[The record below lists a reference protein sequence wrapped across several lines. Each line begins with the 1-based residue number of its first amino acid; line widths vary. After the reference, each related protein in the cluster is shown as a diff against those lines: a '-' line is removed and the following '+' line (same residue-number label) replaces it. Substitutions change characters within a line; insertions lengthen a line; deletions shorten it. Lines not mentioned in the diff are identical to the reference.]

1 MTTTQ
6 PAASPRPTNQT
17 SKRLPQIPAP
27 RPPLPVEPEIAANVR
42 WAASGRVLNYL
53 IWTLIDLGALLVANG
68 LTAAILQVPPM
79 WSSWITL
86 VVMLAARMAVFWSY
100 GLYRAMVRF
109 TGTHALVV
117 LALGIVLGTGAAMGF
132 DALFGNHQFGPAFLA
147 LEAILALFMCGGIRL
162 GTRLAIEWSPN
173 RAKQRVLIF
182 GAGSLGELVHREM
195 TRLGTFRVVGFLD
208 DDPGKLGAA
217 IHGVSVYGGRALLA
231 EAVAR
236 TKPDLLVVG
245 ILHLPPASVR
255 ELFSLCMDLKLRVM
269 IAKGFSSAFSQDFHP
284 ELRNLAL
291 EDLLSRPSRNLDPE
305 PVRRALHGK
314 RVLITGAGGSIGS
327 ELCHQIAAMHP
338 ATLVLLDHSEFNLY
352 AIDLAIREKFP
363 YLKVEAV
370 LDNLQ
375 SPPDLQR
382 IFARHTPQVVF
393 HAAAY
398 KHVPLVE
405 DNPARGVLNNVNG
418 FRNLLTAADA
428 AQVERLLLISTDKA
442 VRPTNVMGATK
453 RVCELLLQNF
463 PTRTTKLCA
472 VRFGNVLGSSG
483 SVMPR
488 FLDQIA
494 HGGPVTVTHPD
505 ITRFFMLIP
514 EAVSLVLQAGSM
526 ADHGEIFILDMGE
539 PVKIADMARQL
550 IFMTGHRP
558 DEDIKINFTG
568 LRPGE
573 KLYEEL
579 IIDDKEGGTNVDGI
593 LIAKPTP
600 IAWDQLK
607 ARVDLLLVA
616 CHDGDRHQVALAL
629 KTLVPEWTPGERFTR
644 AMATPAGGIQVAM
657 GPVAVEPATGIPQSA
672 H

>member
-1 MTTTQ
+1 
-6 PAASPRPTNQT
+6 
-17 SKRLPQIPAP
+17 
-27 RPPLPVEPEIAANVR
+27 
-42 WAASGRVLNYL
+42 
-53 IWTLIDLGALLVANG
+53 
-68 LTAAILQVPPM
+68 M

-86 VVMLAARMAVFWSY
+86 VVMLVARMGVFWSY

-132 DALFGNHQFGPAFLA
+132 DSLAGNHTYGLAFLS
-147 LEAILALFMCGGIRL
+147 LEAILALFLCGGIRL
-162 GTRLAIEWSPN
+162 GTRLALEWSPN

-217 IHGVSVYGGRALLA
+217 IHGASIYGGRDQLA
-231 EAVAR
+231 EVVAR

-255 ELFSLCMDLKLRVM
+255 ELFSACMELKLRVM
-269 IAKGFSSAFSQDFHP
+269 IAKGFTSAFSQDFHP
-284 ELRNLAL
+284 ELRNVAL
-291 EDLLSRPSRNLDPE
+291 EDLLSRPSRNLDPV
-305 PVRRALHGK
+305 PVHRALHGK
-314 RVLITGAGGSIGS
+314 RVLVTGAGGSIGS
-327 ELCHQIAAMHP
+327 ELCHQIAATNP
-338 ATLVLLDHSEFNLY
+338 ESLVLLDHSEFNLY

-363 YLKVEAV
+363 YLQVSAV

-375 SPPDLQR
+375 SAPDLAR
-382 IFARHTPQVVF
+382 IFARHRPQVVF

-405 DNPARGVLNNVNG
+405 DNPARGVLNNVLG
-418 FRNLLTAADA
+418 FRNLIATADA
-428 AQVERLLLISTDKA
+428 AGAERLVLISTDKA

-463 PTRTTKLCA
+463 PAKSAKMCA

-494 HGGPVTVTHPD
+494 KGGPVTVTHPE

-514 EAVSLVLQAGSM
+514 EAVSLVLQSGAM
-526 ADHGEIFILDMGE
+526 AEHGEIFILDMGE
-539 PVKIADMARQL
+539 PVRIADMARQL

-558 DEDIKINFTG
+558 DEDIKIAYTG

-593 LIAKPTP
+593 LIAKPSRIP
-600 IAWDQLK
+600 YAEL
-607 ARVDLLLVA
+607 ARGVEALVA
-616 CHDGDRHQVALAL
+616 AAHANDRRVLVESLRA
-629 KTLVPEWTPGERFTR
+629 LVPEWVPGKGLDQTFSTPPAGI
-644 AMATPAGGIQVAM
+644 AAVTPAG
-657 GPVAVEPATGIPQSA
+657 
-672 H
+672 

>member
-1 MTTTQ
+1 MSGPSVTTKNLMALPPPDPE
-6 PAASPRPTNQT
+6 PARS
-17 SKRLPQIPAP
+17 
-27 RPPLPVEPEIAANVR
+27 
-42 WAASGRVLNYL
+42 ASGGRALNYV

-86 VVMLAARMAVFWSY
+86 VVMLAVRMAVFWSY
-100 GLYRAMVRF
+100 GLYRAMVRY

-117 LALGIVLGTGAAMGF
+117 LALGTVLGTGAAMGF
-132 DALFGNHQFGPAFLA
+132 DSLIGNHQYGLAFLA
-147 LEAILALFMCGGIRL
+147 IEAILALFLCGGIRL
-162 GTRLAIEWSPN
+162 GTRLALEWSPN

-195 TRLGTFRVVGFLD
+195 TRLGTFRIVGFLD
-208 DDPGKLGAA
+208 DDPAKLGAA
-217 IHGVSVYGGRALLA
+217 IHGASVYGGTDALA
-231 EAVAR
+231 EVVAR

-245 ILHLPPASVR
+245 ILHLPPAAVR
-255 ELFSLCMDLKLRVM
+255 ELFSACMDLKLRVM
-269 IAKGFSSAFSQDFHP
+269 IAKGFTSAFSQDFHP

-291 EDLLSRPSRNLDPE
+291 EDLLSRPSRNLDPA
-305 PVRRALHGK
+305 PVQRALHGK
-314 RVLITGAGGSIGS
+314 RVLVTGAGGSIGS
-327 ELCHQIAAMHP
+327 ELCHQIAATNP
-338 ATLVLLDHSEFNLY
+338 ELLVLLDHSEFNLY
-352 AIDLAIREKFP
+352 TIDLAIREKFP
-363 YLKVEAV
+363 YLKIEAV
-370 LDNLQ
+370 MDNLQ
-375 SPPDLQR
+375 SRDELGR
-382 IFARHTPQVVF
+382 LFARHQPNVVF

-405 DNPARGVLNNVNG
+405 DNPARGVLNNVLG
-418 FRNLLTAADA
+418 FRNLLETADA
-428 AQVERLLLISTDKA
+428 HGVERLVLISTDKA

-463 PTRTTKLCA
+463 PAKSAKLCA

-494 HGGPVTVTHPD
+494 KGGPVTVTHPE

-514 EAVSLVLQAGSM
+514 EAVSLVLQSGSM

-558 DEDIKINFTG
+558 DEDIKIAYTG

-593 LIAKPTP
+593 LIAKPSP
-600 IAWDQLK
+600 IPWPELAE
-607 ARVDLLLVA
+607 RVDRLVDA
-616 CHDGDRHQVALAL
+616 CRNGDRRGVAVSL
-629 KTLVPEWTPGERFTR
+629 KEIVPEWTAGERFSQLK
-644 AMATPAGGIQVAM
+644 TPVIPSSRPKPTVSAG
-657 GPVAVEPATGIPQSA
+657 
-672 H
+672 

>member
-1 MTTTQ
+1 MSGPSVTTKNLM
-6 PAASPRPTNQT
+6 A
-17 SKRLPQIPAP
+17 LP
-27 RPPLPVEPEIAANVR
+27 PPEPEPVR
-42 WAASGRVLNYL
+42 SASGGRALNYV

-86 VVMLAARMAVFWSY
+86 VVMLAVRMAVFWSY
-100 GLYRAMVRF
+100 GLYRAMVRY

-117 LALGIVLGTGAAMGF
+117 LALGTVLGTGAAMGF
-132 DALFGNHQFGPAFLA
+132 DSLIGNHQYGLAFLA
-147 LEAILALFMCGGIRL
+147 LEAILALFLCGGIRL
-162 GTRLAIEWSPN
+162 GTRLALEWSPN

-195 TRLGTFRVVGFLD
+195 TRLGTFRIVGFLD
-208 DDPGKLGAA
+208 DDPSKLGAA
-217 IHGVSVYGGRALLA
+217 IHGASVYGGTDSLA
-231 EAVAR
+231 EVVAR

-245 ILHLPPASVR
+245 ILHLPPAAVR
-255 ELFSLCMDLKLRVM
+255 ELFSACMELKLRVM
-269 IAKGFSSAFSQDFHP
+269 IAKGFTSAFSQDFHP

-291 EDLLSRPSRNLDPE
+291 EDLLSRPSRNLDPA
-305 PVRRALHGK
+305 PVQRALHGK
-314 RVLITGAGGSIGS
+314 RVLVTGAGGSIGS
-327 ELCHQIAAMHP
+327 ELCQQIAATNP
-338 ATLVLLDHSEFNLY
+338 ELLVLLDHSEFNLY
-352 AIDLAIREKFP
+352 TIDLAIREKFP

-370 LDNLQ
+370 MDNLQ
-375 SPPDLQR
+375 SRDELGR
-382 IFARHTPQVVF
+382 LFARHQPNVVF

-405 DNPARGVLNNVNG
+405 DNPARGVLNNVLG
-418 FRNLLTAADA
+418 FRNLLETADA
-428 AQVERLLLISTDKA
+428 HGVERLVLISTDKA

-463 PTRTTKLCA
+463 PAKSAKLCA

-494 HGGPVTVTHPD
+494 KGGPVTVTHPE

-514 EAVSLVLQAGSM
+514 EAVSLVLQSGSM

-558 DEDIKINFTG
+558 DEDIKIAYTG

-593 LIAKPTP
+593 LIAKPSP
-600 IAWDQLK
+600 ILWPDLAD
-607 ARVDLLLVA
+607 RVDRLVEA
-616 CHDGDRHQVALAL
+616 CRVGDRREVALAL
-629 KTLVPEWTPGERFTR
+629 KTLVPEWTPGDRLSR
-644 AMATPAGGIQVAM
+644 AMSTPMHGTASAGN
-657 GPVAVEPATGIPQSA
+657 
-672 H
+672 

>member
-1 MTTTQ
+1 MN
-6 PAASPRPTNQT
+6 PLPIPPTPT
-17 SKRLPQIPAP
+17 PLSKRLDSVSSSTLP
-27 RPPLPVEPEIAANVR
+27 REPELAVVARSAIN
-42 WAASGRVLNYL
+42 GRVLNYL

-86 VVMLAARMAVFWSY
+86 VVMLAVRMAVFWSY

-132 DALFGNHQFGPAFLA
+132 DLMVGNHQYGLAFLA
-147 LEAILALFMCGGIRL
+147 VEAILALFLCGGIRL
-162 GTRLAIEWSPN
+162 GTRLAMEWSPN

-195 TRLGTFRVVGFLD
+195 TRIGNFRIVGFLD
-208 DDPGKLGAA
+208 DEPSKLGAG
-217 IHGVSVYGGRALLA
+217 IHGSSVYGGRDQLA
-231 EAVAR
+231 EVVAR
-236 TKPDLLVVG
+236 TRPDLLVVA

-255 ELFSLCMDLKLRVM
+255 ELFSACMDLKLRVM
-269 IAKGFSSAFSQDFHP
+269 IAKGFTSAFSQDFHP

-291 EDLLSRPSRNLDPE
+291 EDLLSRPSRNLDPA
-305 PVRRALHGK
+305 PVRSALHGK
-314 RVLITGAGGSIGS
+314 RILITGAGGSIGS
-327 ELCHQIAAMHP
+327 ELCHQIAAMNP

-363 YLKVEAV
+363 YLTVEAV
-370 LDNLQ
+370 MDNLQ
-375 SPPDLQR
+375 SAADVQR
-382 IFARHTPQVVF
+382 IFARHQPQVVF

-418 FRNLLTAADA
+418 FRNLLTTADA
-428 AQVERLLLISTDKA
+428 AGVERLLLISTDKA

-463 PTRTTKLCA
+463 PAKTTKLCA

-494 HGGPVTVTHPD
+494 HGGPVTVTHPE

-514 EAVSLVLQAGSM
+514 EAVSLVLQAGAM
-526 ADHGEIFILDMGE
+526 ASHGEIFILDMGE

-558 DEDIKINFTG
+558 DEDIKISFTG

-593 LIAKPTP
+593 LIAKPSP
-600 IAWDQLK
+600 IPWPQLN
-607 ARVDLLLVA
+607 ARIDLLLQA
-616 CHDGDRHQVALAL
+616 CHAGDRHQLATVL
-629 KTLVPEWTPGERFTR
+629 KTLVPEWTPGERFAR
-644 AMATPAGGIQVAM
+644 ALATPAGGIQLA
-657 GPVAVEPATGIPQSA
+657 GISLTA
-672 H
+672 N

>member
-1 MTTTQ
+1 M
-6 PAASPRPTNQT
+6 SGNHT
-17 SKRLPQIPAP
+17 SKRLPQIHPVAP
-27 RPPLPVEPEIAANVR
+27 LQPLQADSDEMAAVR
-42 WAASGRVLNYL
+42 SATSGRVLNYF
-53 IWTLIDLGALLVANG
+53 IWTFIDLGALLVANG

-86 VVMLAARMAVFWSY
+86 VVMLAVRLAVFWSY
-100 GLYRAMVRF
+100 GLYRAMVRY

-117 LALGIVLGTGAAMGF
+117 LALGTVLGTGAAMGF
-132 DALFGNHQFGPAFLA
+132 DSVVGNHQYGLAFLA
-147 LEAILALFMCGGIRL
+147 IEAILALFLCGGIRL
-162 GTRLAIEWSPN
+162 GTRLAMEWSPN

-195 TRLGTFRVVGFLD
+195 TRLGTFRIVGFLD
-208 DDPGKLGAA
+208 DEPGKLGAG
-217 IHGVSVYGGRALLA
+217 IHGTSVYGGRDQLA
-231 EAVAR
+231 EVVAR
-236 TKPDLLVVG
+236 TKPDLLVVA

-255 ELFSLCMDLKLRVM
+255 ELFSACMDLKLRVM
-269 IAKGFSSAFSQDFHP
+269 IAKGFTSAFSQDFHP

-291 EDLLSRPSRNLDPE
+291 EDLLSRPSRNLDPI
-305 PVRRALHGK
+305 PVQRALHGK

-327 ELCHQIAAMHP
+327 ELCHQIAAMNP

-370 LDNLQ
+370 MENLQ
-375 SPPDLQR
+375 SAPDLQR
-382 IFARHTPQVVF
+382 VFARHQPQVVF

-418 FRNLLTAADA
+418 FRNLLTTADA
-428 AQVERLLLISTDKA
+428 AGVERLLLISTDKA

-463 PTRTTKLCA
+463 PAKSAKLCA

-494 HGGPVTVTHPD
+494 HGGPVTVTHPE

-514 EAVSLVLQAGSM
+514 EAVSLVLQAGAM

-558 DEDIKINFTG
+558 DEDIKISFTG

-593 LIAKPTP
+593 LIAKPSP
-600 IAWDQLK
+600 IPWEQLNG
-607 ARVDLLLVA
+607 RIDLLLHASQV
-616 CHDGDRHQVALAL
+616 GDRQQLAQAL
-629 KTLVPEWTPGERFTR
+629 KSLVPEWTPGERFAR
-644 AMATPAGGIQVAM
+644 ALATPPAGI
-657 GPVAVEPATGIPQSA
+657 AV
-672 H
+672 

>member
-1 MTTTQ
+1 MSGPHVTTKNLMAL
-6 PAASPRPTNQT
+6 PPSEAEPSRAASN
-17 SKRLPQIPAP
+17 
-27 RPPLPVEPEIAANVR
+27 
-42 WAASGRVLNYL
+42 GRAFNYV

-86 VVMLAARMAVFWSY
+86 VVMLAVRMAVFWSY
-100 GLYRAMVRF
+100 GLYRAMVRY

-117 LALGIVLGTGAAMGF
+117 LALGTVLGTGAAMGF
-132 DALFGNHQFGPAFLA
+132 DSLVGNHQYGLAFLA
-147 LEAILALFMCGGIRL
+147 IEAILALFLCGGIRL
-162 GTRLAIEWSPN
+162 GTRLALEWSPN

-195 TRLGTFRVVGFLD
+195 TRLGTFRIVGFLD
-208 DDPGKLGAA
+208 DDPAKLGAA
-217 IHGVSVYGGRALLA
+217 IHGASVYGGTDALA
-231 EAVAR
+231 QVVAR

-245 ILHLPPASVR
+245 ILHLPPAAVR
-255 ELFSLCMDLKLRVM
+255 ELFSACMDLKLRVM
-269 IAKGFSSAFSQDFHP
+269 IAKGFTSAFSQDFHP

-291 EDLLSRPSRNLDPE
+291 EDLLSRPSRNLDPA
-305 PVRRALHGK
+305 PVQYALHGK
-314 RVLITGAGGSIGS
+314 RVLVTGAGGSIGS
-327 ELCHQIAAMHP
+327 ELCHQIAATNP
-338 ATLVLLDHSEFNLY
+338 ELLVLLDHSEFNLY
-352 AIDLAIREKFP
+352 TIDLAIREKFP

-370 LDNLQ
+370 MDNLQ
-375 SPPDLQR
+375 SRDELVR
-382 IFARHTPQVVF
+382 LFARHKPNVVF

-405 DNPARGVLNNVNG
+405 DNPARGVLNNVLG
-418 FRNLLTAADA
+418 FRNLLETSDA
-428 AQVERLLLISTDKA
+428 HGVERLVLISTDKA

-463 PTRTTKLCA
+463 PAKSAKLCA

-494 HGGPVTVTHPD
+494 KGGPVTVTHPE

-514 EAVSLVLQAGSM
+514 EAVSLVLQSGSM

-558 DEDIKINFTG
+558 DEDIKIAYTG

-593 LIAKPTP
+593 LIAKPSP
-600 IAWDQLK
+600 IPWPELSG
-607 ARVDLLLVA
+607 RVDRLVA
-616 CHDGDRHQVALAL
+616 ACQAGDRREVAMSL
-629 KTLVPEWTPGERFTR
+629 KEIVPEWTAGERMTR
-644 AMATPAGGIQVAM
+644 GLGAPAAGLKAGM
-657 GPVAVEPATGIPQSA
+657 NRHS
-672 H
+672 